1 MQMQLSSDAQIP
13 DGLLAANALLAEN
26 SRQGF
31 GASTHT
37 VYQGFGVAISSTA
50 IGIPGT
56 LYDGRVRCR
65 YTGKERDAESGL
77 DYFGARYYASSMGR
91 WMSPDWADKP
101 EAVPYSDLSNPQS
114 LNLYG
119 YVSNNPLSKDDP
131 NGHDPSDLTYDGQ
144 AHTIT
149 LTSSDGKTVGS
160 WPAANNVA
168 IHAPAPNYDSTIPS
182 YCKAAVLG
190 AVNSQFGTN
199 FANANI
205 QSSFMNGGG
214 ANLVITA
221 SGLSAAQFNGLQTG
235 RYASGFLNAI
245 TGVGPSLHIAGY
257 SAVNDPNAIFNNSN
271 IGGMTSVTFTAHTD
285 SAFANNPFGAL
296 LHYILDVSKHG
307 KATRN
312 PCP

>member
-1 MQMQLSSDAQIP
+1 M
-13 DGLLAANALLAEN
+13 
-26 SRQGF
+26 R
-31 GASTHT
+31 T
-37 VYQGFGVAISSTA
+37 ISN
-50 IGIPGT
+50 
-56 LYDGRVRCR
+56 
-65 YTGKERDAESGL
+65 
-77 DYFGARYYASSMGR
+77 
-91 WMSPDWADKP
+91 P
-101 EAVPYSDLSNPQS
+101 EA
-114 LNLYG
+114 
-119 YVSNNPLSKDDP
+119 
-131 NGHDPSDLTYDGQ
+131 T
-144 AHTIT
+144 
-149 LTSSDGKTVGS
+149 SDGTMAMIRCMTTFDVCAFG
-160 WPAANNVA
+160 
-168 IHAPAPNYDSTIPS
+168 IAPTNDNTIPS

-199 FANANI
+199 FAKADI
-205 QSSFMNGGG
+205 QSAFMNGGG

-257 SAVNDPNAIFNNSN
+257 NAVNDKNAIFNNTN

-312 PCP
+312 P

>member
-1 MQMQLSSDAQIP
+1 MQLHSDVQIP
-13 DGLLAANALLAEN
+13 DGLLSSMTLLNEKPHQGVPIWNLALH
-26 SRQGF
+26 QG
-31 GASTHT
+31 
-37 VYQGFGVAISSTA
+37 IDERNSTA
-50 IGIPGT
+50 AIGLRASAQLNRIWP
-56 LYDGRVRCR
+56 R
-65 YTGKERDAESGL
+65 YTGKERDTESGL